1 MVKNNKI
8 PKFCMWLQYALKG
21 LSHKAPHAL
30 KGQKLLAQGN
40 ALGNLAVCLSPCKG
54 KSFQYLLLLFL
65 MLLGNNAWG
74 QTYEEK
80 LLYSTDFQ
88 DWENVKSS
96 DPETEVNTNNSNVPI
111 KTTDGQALS
120 FFLTKTSV
128 DRSAIQD
135 ATRNWDYTNL
145 VTKGWMKAEKSTQAQ
160 VRTST
165 LKHVTKV
172 TFVQAGTGTPCGWGL
187 KVIGKNGEE
196 IIYSYELKETT
207 GEKISIDVNRDNVQL
222 VFYNIKGSKYCFMT
236 SLEIY
241 GNVKVKSNYTVTYY
255 DTDGK
260 SLGSESVTANS
271 KLKYNTEYTNQ
282 VKQNVSKESA
292 FRGWF
297 NGVGPSA
304 EKVAEGTPVDM
315 DLNLYAKVTPKETA
329 TDGSEYTYDLTKNN
343 FYQEDHELIDI
354 NGGKYHH
361 DGWIFENEGTIL
373 LQVAKNAHIE
383 MTTSTGTTTRDY
395 TGGVPATITLDI
407 PAGTVVKNLQVR
419 NYIPVYV
426 SFDLKNNQGQ
436 CPEQILCEP
445 LTGKATLPSND
456 LIYHE
461 GYTFT
466 GWTDANETKIYQARE
481 EVVFTES
488 TILHPKM
495 EQNTIDI
502 TDTNTRLEVSWDFDH
517 TKAPALSL
525 GKSSPKTMPYT
536 KTVNIENEKRDITLM
551 MDVTKE
557 GAKIDNTDSNINEFP
572 GEGGQ
577 FNNGTQFSLPAVYGM
592 TLTINASEKVDN
604 RFNIS
609 TNFGTADDDAK
620 VTVSDGTKNIDGT
633 ISEDKKSITFIYNG
647 DAKNINIQIVQAG
660 IKAKTWGF
668 FRNISVTYPVLP
680 NIVLSKTISNADKDT
695 YPNEKTE
702 NAGTVKITK
711 KTAEGNTG
719 ARYKEGEVV
728 TITTTPSTCY
738 TFQGFK
744 QGDNSLA
751 ATSSFE
757 YTVQEGINNIEVVYD
772 RKTLYQVIVKPSD
785 PSLGTVSLFP
795 KYDNFY
801 NEKYNDKGEVTQIEC
816 WYTEGTQ
823 VTATGEAITD
833 YMIDYWQEGNGTYG
847 GITHEFTV
855 GTSNQTLIAHFAQG
869 HLGSVNFVIPEG
881 LVNGEG
887 QKKDF
892 KYAISV
898 KPNSINNVRSFTI
911 PTNYTLF
918 KSIDNDGKTV
928 EQYYTLKYWA
938 LLKDDNTLDNT
949 KDYKLGKTYSFS
961 KDKETIY
968 LIPVFEKNPAT
979 QTNRINDP
987 IIRYDFARKVKE
999 YYDPTAK
1006 ATRKVCA
1013 QTVNI
1018 GKNQQVF
1025 WTSKV
1030 RVEVREGGQDY
1041 PHWRDVALW
1050 CDTGKKGYIRNE
1062 QFDNWCAFGPGTTFW
1077 FPSGTGT
1084 KISLMSYSKI
1094 TSTTIDDSVPTLDR
1108 ERTNSER
1115 KKAGLPTLEE
1125 EENGAKSYMYVY
1137 THTTQKPNL
1146 RPAIKIGDDYS
1157 YYQWL
1162 ELSTLAANWVELHT
1176 ETNDELRG
1184 IIQDIKPVT
1193 TGESHEYRELEDG
1206 GLAFHKGERV
1216 KMTFNRKKGYELD
1229 KILDPDKLDK
1239 DGEPVAVL
1247 KMNDDGTVNMVG
1259 FDDGTTTKPVDKNT
1273 DDSWGTAGTTVFVL
1287 RKAEKNQSGK
1297 DQSGKEC
1304 YLTSD
1309 SIRTQYELEFDITTH
1324 RRLQVCFKEMKNTY
1338 YITYNAGNQ
1347 AEGTSP
1353 EATWVEAGDQFVVPK
1368 NKTLY
1373 YEGNTLDH
1381 WVDGAGN
1388 EYKIGKSYEA
1398 PKKFIR
1404 MVPVFKPNEFN
1415 ILNLQQ
1421 EATATWNFAKSY
1433 GAPTINYEGTKGI
1446 LVTQLE
1452 TENPEKAGEKLSID
1466 LKITLDGSKGKFNN
1480 VSSVDRPERIQ
1491 INQGSIVEFPSTPG
1505 CVAKWTATEDNKKL
1519 TIAGETVT
1527 LSNQEASVTCSGASS
1542 IQKVEFNQGD
1552 GAYSKSF
1559 SVTYK
1564 PQTATKAT
1572 IESLTCKGTT
1582 LNATT
1587 IQNMM
1592 STDKCVTFTLSP
1604 WVNDND
1610 TIPAVTGKATENG
1623 TVTATKATVLSP
1635 ECVATVKTQ
1644 SGIVVETYPIKFKFE
1659 TPTVAPTL
1667 DKLTINGAEYT
1678 GNTGSTI
1685 ELNNVPRSG
1694 AIKLNFNRPMKATNF
1709 TYENASGT
1717 VSSSTDIGKEQ
1728 IIKYWDLPAGKTVI
1742 LTITPTED
1750 IYGSVYG
1757 QPITLTLHV
1766 AEDKTLYHRH
1776 NFNFIVGKDGNMD
1789 AAIEAANKN
1798 TETVHRYYIFV
1809 PDGEYQLTGN
1819 TTISYNTNAADK
1831 DLPADE
1837 NGKPRKDMDGKNN
1850 GKTEIRKSNISL
1862 IGQSKEGVKI
1872 WNHPV
1877 VEGIS
1882 YTATLHLDKTAT
1894 DFYAQ
1899 DLTLENQFNYW
1910 GAHDGSSGAGRAVAF
1925 CDQGNRSVLK
1935 NVALMSYQDTYYSC
1949 NSSPDY
1955 RGYFENCDLA
1965 GVVDWICGNG
1975 DIWFEKCNL
1984 IVRDRT
1990 GNNISAPNT
1999 EDTQAWGYVFNNCTI
2014 RPETDKPTQLK
2025 GNDWTLARPWYK
2037 SPACTFLNTKMYT
2050 LPRTYGWNK
2059 MTEGLKV
2066 RFHEYNSVDESN
2078 TIIPLGT
2085 RSLAACSPAP
2095 GSDDCIL
2102 TNTSDYNIRNVMS
2115 GNDAFEP
2122 QELCK
2127 QIDAQSGLLSKKDE
2141 ELEDK
2146 EKVDTEN
2153 HIIWED
2159 NLGLDDDK
2167 LHWNDQKEALCYFLF
2182 KLDNGKWIYQT
2193 NVTENYVNLTQYGK
2207 GYYCVRAA
2215 NQRGGLGVATNSI
2228 EFTLADAYKLEIKK
2242 VGDYKEGD
2250 KDYGWS
2256 TICLP
2261 FNARVPEGVTA
2272 YAATAHNSTN
2282 ETDIINDFTMTLT
2295 AVDVINANKGYVVY
2309 GPVGPHYFH
2318 STSSESTA
2326 PTILKGN
2333 PTSEYIS
2340 SDNNN
2345 GYVLSYKTWGLGFY
2359 KYTGSKLS
2367 PYRAWLPQNMVSKSN
2382 DENLALGKQAIHLVF
2397 AKGTSGILSPV
2408 IQADN
2413 KEEKLFN
2420 LSGQQVEKATK
2431 GLVIT
2436 RKKGKFIKK

>member
-1 MVKNNKI
+1 MIKNNKN
-8 PKFCMWLQYALKG
+8 FR
-21 LSHKAPHAL
+21 
-30 KGQKLLAQGN
+30 
-40 ALGNLAVCLSPCKG
+40 
-54 KSFQYLLLLFL
+54 YLLLLFL

-74 QTYEEK
+74 QNAQEEK
-80 LLYSTDFQ
+80 LLYSTDFT
-88 DWENVKSS
+88 DWTKINHKNATDTKVK
-96 DPETEVNTNNSNVPI
+96 
-111 KTTDGQALS
+111 KTTEGS
-120 FFLTKTSV
+120 NEELTFTFNGVGVDPKGTNDKFSNYTGYMITAKYTGEYKESEPSAVTSPLK
-128 DRSAIQD
+128 SI
-135 ATRNWDYTNL
+135 
-145 VTKGWMKAEKSTQAQ
+145 TKIELTQAATGPNRGIK
-160 VRTST
+160 VSVKGDGDEDWVALHNASIVTSSGETLTIPVKRTNCQIKFESFT
-165 LKHVTKV
+165 LNQNAYIVD
-172 TFVQAGTGTPCGWGL
+172 L
-187 KVIGKNGEE
+187 K
-196 IIYSYELKETT
+196 
-207 GEKISIDVNRDNVQL
+207 
-222 VFYNIKGSKYCFMT
+222 
-236 SLEIY
+236 IY
-241 GNVKVKSNYTVTYY
+241 GNVEVKSNYTVTYY
-255 DTDGK
+255 DTDGTTR
-260 SLGSESVTANS
+260 LGSESVTANS
-271 KLKYNTEYTNQ
+271 NLKYNTTYTNQ
-282 VKQNVSKESA
+282 VNVPSGSA

-297 NGVGPSA
+297 NGTGPSA

-315 DLNLYAKVTPKETA
+315 DLKLYAKVTPRETA

-343 FYQEDHELIDI
+343 FYQEDHELIEI
-354 NGGKYHH
+354 NGGKYHN

-436 CPEQILCEP
+436 CPEQILCAP
-445 LTGKATLPSND
+445 LTRQATLPSNN
-456 LIYHE
+456 LIYRE

-466 GWTDANETKIYQARE
+466 GWTDANETKIYQAGE

-488 TILHPKM
+488 TTLHPKM
-495 EQNTIDI
+495 VLNTIDI
-502 TDTNTRLEVSWDFDH
+502 TDTNTPLEVSWDFDH
-517 TKAPALSL
+517 TKAPVLSSQ
-525 GKSSPKTMPYT
+525 KWSSKTMPYT
-536 KTVNIENEKRDITLM
+536 HTVTIENEKRDITLM
-551 MDVTKE
+551 MDVTTDKS
-557 GAKIDNTDSNINEFP
+557 KIDNTDSNINDFP

-592 TLTINASEKVDN
+592 TLTINASTKVDS
-604 RFNIS
+604 RYNIS
-609 TNFGTADDDAK
+609 THFGTADDDAK

-633 ISEDKKSITFIYNG
+633 ISGDQKSITFTYKG

-680 NIVLSKTISNADKDT
+680 NVVIKKTISNADKDT

-711 KTAEGNTG
+711 QTAEGNTG

-728 TITTTPSTCY
+728 TITPTPSTCY
-738 TFQGFK
+738 TFQEFK
-744 QGDNSLA
+744 KGDNSLA
-751 ATSSFE
+751 TTNSFE
-757 YTVQEGINNIEVVYD
+757 YTVQEGINNIEVIYE
-772 RKTLYQVIVKPSD
+772 RQQLYQVVVKPSD
-785 PSLGTVSLFP
+785 PSLGTVSLSP

-816 WYTEGTQ
+816 WYTTGTE

-847 GITHEFTV
+847 GITHKFTV

-961 KDKETIY
+961 KDKETIK
-968 LIPVFEKNPAT
+968 LVPVFEKNPAT

-1137 THTTQKPNL
+1137 THTTQNPNL

-1162 ELSTLAANWVELHT
+1162 ELSTLAANWVNLHT

-1229 KILDPDKLDK
+1229 KILDPDKLDEN
-1239 DGEPVAVL
+1239 GEPVAVL
-1247 KMNDDGTVNMVG
+1247 KMNDNGTVDMVG
-1259 FDDGTTTKPVDKNT
+1259 FDDVSTTTPVSPEADG
-1273 DDSWGTAGTTVFVL
+1273 SWGTASSTVFVL

-1338 YITYNAGNQ
+1338 YITYNAGEY

-1353 EATWVEAGDQFVVPK
+1353 EATWVEAGDQFAVPK

-1404 MVPVFKPNEFN
+1404 MFPVFKPNEFN

-1452 TENPEKAGEKLSID
+1452 TEDENGKKLSMD

-1480 VSSVDRPERIQ
+1480 VSSVDHPERIQ
-1491 INQGSIVEFPSTPG
+1491 INQGSVVEFPSTKD
-1505 CVAKWTATEDNKKL
+1505 CVAKWTATVDGKKL

-1527 LSNQEASVTCSGASS
+1527 LSNQEASVTCTGASS

-1644 SGIVVETYPIKFKFE
+1644 SGIVVETYPIKFKFN
-1659 TPTVAPTL
+1659 TPEDAPTL
-1667 DKLTINGAEYT
+1667 NSLTVNGTVYT
-1678 GNTGSTI
+1678 DNIGNAI

-1809 PDGEYQLTGN
+1809 PDGKYQLTGN
-1819 TTISYNTNAADK
+1819 TTISFTED
-1831 DLPADE
+1831 PVDE
-1837 NGKPRKDMDGKNN
+1837 DGTSRPDMNGKNN

-1882 YTATLHLDKTAT
+1882 YTATIHLNKNTN

-1910 GAHDGSSGAGRAVAF
+1910 GALGSGAGRAVAF
-1925 CDQGNRSVLK
+1925 CDQSNRSVLK
-1935 NVALMSYQDTYYSC
+1935 NVALMSWQDTYYSS
-1949 NSSPDY
+1949 NANADY

-1999 EDTQAWGYVFNNCTI
+1999 EVGQAWGYVFNNCTI

-2025 GNDWTLARPWYK
+2025 GNDWTLARPWGN
-2037 SPACTFLNTKMYT
+2037 SPACTFINTKMYT
-2050 LPRTYGWNK
+2050 QPRTYGWNK
-2059 MTEGLKV
+2059 MKEGLKV

-2102 TNTSDYNIRNVMS
+2102 TKTNATDYNIRNVMS

-2408 IQADN
+2408 VQADN